1 MWDIDV
7 FSPVQGIFFQCTN
20 YISDTVRG
28 GERMGDVEVF
38 GPIQGTFLCR
48 LSKEL
53 TLNASQGTEV
63 IDRSF
68 SFTFIFRAVNT
79 VLLSLHRLQP
89 LRISK

>member
-20 YISDTVRG
+20 CISDTARG

-53 TLNASQGTEV
+53 TLNASQGMEV
-63 IDRSF
+63 IDR
-68 SFTFIFRAVNT
+68 
-79 VLLSLHRLQP
+79 
-89 LRISK
+89 